1 MDMTSDN
8 DVRLKHT
15 KHTHSNSRWVLEHLD
30 HDLMDMT
37 SDEELRSDKDD
48 VVKLPLFVL
57 NPTSRLRIVWDTII
71 ASMLVYNMLMIPFRL
86 AFSETQVETL
96 CHPGPVF
103 RCDMTHVY
111 VTWLMHSWH
120 DSSKWDVTHSYMTW
134 RSDSVSLQYLHGW
147 RDSCKC
153 DMTHANVT
161 WLMQMWHDSCKC
173 DMTHSCM
180 PFKRPQGSFDYRSL
194 LQKSPIK
201 ETLFCKKEL

>member
-1 MDMTSDN
+1 MDMTSDNDVRLKHTKHTHSHSRWVLQHLDHDLMDMTSDN

-111 VTWLMHSWH
+111 VT
-120 DSSKWDVTHSYMTW
+120 
-134 RSDSVSLQYLHGW
+134 
-147 RDSCKC
+147 
-153 DMTHANVT
+153 
-161 WLMQMWHDSCKC
+161 
-173 DMTHSCM
+173 
-180 PFKRPQGSFDYRSL
+180 
-194 LQKSPIK
+194 
-201 ETLFCKKEL
+201 